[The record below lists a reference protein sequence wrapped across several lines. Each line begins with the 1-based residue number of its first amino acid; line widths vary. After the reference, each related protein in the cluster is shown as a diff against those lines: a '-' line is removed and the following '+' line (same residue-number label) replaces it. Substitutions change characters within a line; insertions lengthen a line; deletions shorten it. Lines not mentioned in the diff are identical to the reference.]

1 MNTTIQKMN
10 NTKID
15 DLKLR
20 IIALISKMPSQ
31 KFSVDK
37 IKKMLLQDDIKTNYA
52 TVYRKVDSLISQD
65 IFSKSMY
72 GMASEIK
79 INLESDNTLSLLSL
93 IENKKTES
101 FFKNLKG
108 NIKIG
113 LQEIKGDIKDIIE
126 IKFVVI
132 FGSFAK
138 GKQRSDSDL
147 DILVLFEASKL
158 IKNKDYEDN
167 IKSSIKSILKTS
179 ELRGSVRINPIII
192 DSDENC
198 EMILNSENN
207 VGKEALLNHI
217 ILKGDIEYWREI
229 AKCYQKQN

>member
-1 MNTTIQKMN
+1 MN

-20 IIALISKMPSQ
+20 IIELMSKTPSQ

-52 TVYRKVDSLISQD
+52 TVYRKVDSLINQD

-93 IENKKTES
+93 IENKKTDV
-101 FFKNLKG
+101 FFNNLKG

-167 IKSSIKSILKTS
+167 IKSSIKS
-179 ELRGSVRINPIII
+179 
-192 DSDENC
+192 
-198 EMILNSENN
+198 
-207 VGKEALLNHI
+207 
-217 ILKGDIEYWREI
+217 
-229 AKCYQKQN
+229 